1 MEVQKEPVLAS
12 DIHFNPGPSVIQST
26 APPPPPPAGEIP
38 GSTLPHPGIY
48 HQPPPAYHNNGFYQQ
63 NPHQIPPPRTNTI

>member
-12 DIHFNPGPSVIQST
+12 DIQFNPGPSVIQST
-26 APPPPPPAGEIP
+26 APPPPPAGEIP

-48 HQPPPAYHNNGFYQQ
+48 HQPPPAYHSNGFYQQ
-63 NPHQIPPPRTNTI
+63 NPHHIPPPRKNML